1 MTFRRKLLLMFTS
14 IVFLAVATVSWTVSL
29 ITRRAFEQSV
39 QERTRAIVAQFHRE
53 FSHRGQEVASTL
65 DAIAA
70 SEPLGRM
77 AIDVG
82 RQPASAA
89 GYVSEASS
97 VAKAQQ
103 LDFLEFVEAGGTIIS
118 SAQWPAKF
126 GYQETL
132 LASSARI
139 PSAAFLKREE
149 LPAGAALGLFAIRAT
164 RVSDKPLFA
173 IGGRRLDQSFLASLE
188 LPAGTRVML
197 YTNNG
202 DAFAPGALVDATGA
216 VSKAGQLQALVR
228 QVQSTKAEHYVR
240 VEWSSDARDGEDVD
254 AIPLVS
260 ESGDLLGMLL
270 VGNSRREVATVELRI
285 RSIALLVTGV
295 ALVMA
300 VLVSS
305 WLAARVTRPVEE
317 LAAAARQVAAG
328 DWNAQVRS
336 QSSDELGE
344 MATCFN
350 AMTREL
356 TDQRE
361 RLLQSERVAAW
372 RELARRLAHELKN
385 PLFPLQITVE
395 NLLRARQGRG
405 EQFDEVFRES
415 TSTLLAEIGDL
426 RAIIGRF
433 SEFSKMPQPQPQ
445 NVDINELVRNVLL
458 VHQGLLRQ
466 QGRPAIDARLELDSE
481 MGMIA
486 VDPDLLHRALS
497 NLVLNAIDA
506 MPQGGTLTLR
516 TWHGAPSTCIEV
528 RDTGSG
534 LTQEECGRL
543 FTPYYTT
550 KAHGTGLGLAIAQS
564 VVSDHGGKISV
575 KSSLNQGTSFVIE
588 LPGSHSASA
597 APDQLG
603 MRTGV

>member
-1 MTFRRKLLLMFTS
+1 VTFRRKLLLMFTS

-29 ITRRAFEQSV
+29 ITRRAFGQAE

-65 DAIAA
+65 DAIVA
-70 SEPLGRM
+70 SEPVARM
-77 AIDVG
+77 AVDVS

-89 GYVSEASS
+89 GYVSEAPS
-97 VAKAQQ
+97 VARAQQ

-126 GYQETL
+126 GYKEKL
-132 LASSARI
+132 LAGSDRVS
-139 PSAAFLKREE
+139 SAAFLKREE
-149 LPAGAALGLFAIRAT
+149 LPTGAALGLFAIRAT
-164 RVSDKPLFA
+164 RVSDQPLFA

-202 DAFAPGALVDATGA
+202 DASGALVDATGA
-216 VSKAGQLQALVR
+216 VSQAGQLQALVR
-228 QVQSTKAEHYVR
+228 QVQRTKAEHYAR
-240 VEWSSDARDGEDVD
+240 VDWSSDARDGEDVD

-260 ESGDLLGMLL
+260 EGGDLLGMLL

-295 ALVMA
+295 ALVLA

-361 RLLQSERVAAW
+361 RLLQTERVAAW

-395 NLLRARQGRG
+395 NLLRARQGGG

-415 TSTLLAEIGDL
+415 TSTLLAEIGNL

-481 MGMIA
+481 MGMIP

-516 TWHGAPSTCIEV
+516 TWQGAPSTCIEV

-588 LPGSHSASA
+588 LPGSQSASA

>member
-1 MTFRRKLLLMFTS
+1 VTFRRKLLLMFTS

-29 ITRRAFEQSV
+29 ITRRAFEQSE
-39 QERTRAIVAQFHRE
+39 QERTHAIVAQFHRE
-53 FSHRGQEVASTL
+53 FSHRGQELAGTL
-65 DAIAA
+65 DAIVA
-70 SEPLGRM
+70 SEAVARM
-77 AIDVG
+77 AIDVS

-89 GYVSEASS
+89 GYVSEALGM
-97 VAKAQQ
+97 ARAQQ

-126 GYQETL
+126 GYRENL
-132 LASSARI
+132 PASSDRA
-139 PSAAFLKREE
+139 SAVFLKREE
-149 LPAGAALGLFAIRAT
+149 LPAGASLGLFAIRAT
-164 RVSDKPLFA
+164 RVGDKPLFA

-202 DAFAPGALVDATGA
+202 DADAPGTLVDASGA
-216 VSKAGQLQALVR
+216 VSPAGPLQALVHR
-228 QVQSTKAEHYVR
+228 VQSTKAEHYAR
-240 VEWSSDARDGEDVD
+240 VDWSSDARDGEDVD

-260 ESGDLLGMLL
+260 EGGDLLGMLL

-328 DWNAQVRS
+328 DWNAQVGS

-356 TDQRE
+356 MDQRE
-361 RLLQSERVAAW
+361 RLLQAERVAAW

-395 NLLRARQGRG
+395 NLLRARQGGG

-415 TSTLLAEIGDL
+415 TSTLLAEIGNL

-433 SEFSKMPQPQPQ
+433 SEFSKMPQPQLQ

-466 QGRPAIDARLELDSE
+466 PGRPAIDSRLELDNE
-481 MGMIA
+481 MGTIPA
-486 VDPDLLHRALS
+486 DPDLLHRALS
-497 NLVLNAIDA
+497 NLVLNAVDA
-506 MPQGGTLTLR
+506 MPQGGALTLR
-516 TWHGAPSTCIEV
+516 TWHGAPGACIEV

-550 KAHGTGLGLAIAQS
+550 KAHGTGLGLAIVQS

-588 LPGSHSASA
+588 LPGSRGAGA
-597 APDQLG
+597 VPEQLG